1 LLAWRGVRSNHAR
14 NSSMTMIHVCVQCQA
29 EHAAQS
35 VKDAAG
41 ATAGAAAD
49 AAGAAADSAQL
60 QQHRAADA
68 VQEVCSDAAAYV
80 SLPCN
85 SHSQRSCSLIL

>member
-1 LLAWRGVRSNHAR
+1 MLAAYQSNPYAHDPC
-14 NSSMTMIHVCVQCQA
+14 VCVCAQCQA

-41 ATAGAAAD
+41 ATTAATAD
-49 AAGAAADSAQL
+49 AAGAAADTAQL

-68 VQEVCSDAAAYV
+68 VQEVYRNSDAAAYLYI
-80 SLPCN
+80 SLPCKM
-85 SHSQRSCSLIL
+85 